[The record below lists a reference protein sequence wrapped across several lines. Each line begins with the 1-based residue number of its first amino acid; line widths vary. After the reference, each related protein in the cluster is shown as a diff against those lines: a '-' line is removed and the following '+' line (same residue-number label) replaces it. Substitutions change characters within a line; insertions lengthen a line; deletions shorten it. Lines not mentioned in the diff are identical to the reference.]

1 MCIAN
6 VDLFPHL
13 VLTIFSLS
21 PMKHPLPCILL
32 SLASTLTL
40 MAQQPAKPSPVTV
53 TPGGSALDVDFGGKT
68 RLAAGGPRVQSGTP
82 AFTEV
87 TAEGGVFSFHS
98 GAGRAAVTV
107 KPDSVSGVISFFVSL
122 SGAPPQKAEEY
133 LGFFFKEIP
142 GFARGVSLWRYGPWN
157 CWSKPV
163 RVQKPGE
170 LQETDVQF
178 FYWQYGDGL
187 YGAAMPISGNGYRST
202 LGKDHDCFGS
212 RSVSSFDA
220 QGRGNIPLMSIGF
233 GEDPYA
239 LFESLWAAGMRE
251 MGHPENL
258 RKNKTF
264 PVILE
269 NIGWCTWNSSSL
281 GKNLNEDLL
290 IRSARYFR
298 DARFPVG
305 WFLVDDGWFDQTGSR
320 LNSYHPD
327 AGKFP
332 HGFREIIR
340 TLKQEYHL
348 KDVGV
353 WHALNGYWQG
363 INPESP
369 LGKEFRNDLIA
380 YREPVSPDRDSS
392 AWRTCSFISPLA
404 DAPGRFY
411 GEFHRYLSE
420 EGFTFVKVDN
430 QLVVE
435 RMAGGNFPIWDGAG
449 RYHAALNSSVARWF
463 NNTII
468 NCMDMTP
475 DAWGNFGTTAVARTS
490 EDYFPYEKGES
501 YNLQRGNAAAHVLQ
515 AVYNSLYFSQMV
527 FPDFDHFQSHNPN
540 AVFHAIARAINNGPI
555 YITDNIGEGNFD
567 VLRPLVYSDGRIIRS
582 DEPLLPARD
591 CLFQVQDAKPFKAFS
606 RAGEAGLLGIWNCA
620 DADSVEGSFRPSDV
634 HGMRGDR
641 FALVERFSG
650 AMRYAG
656 RDDVIPVSLGR
667 LGYRL
672 YYVIPLV
679 DGMGAVGLIDKYNAP
694 ATLLGSSVK
703 GGVISAVLY
712 EGGKFAAV
720 GPRAPRGVNVNG
732 TDVPFTYSGG
742 LITAQIP
749 PGVKTGKTNVQIR
762 F

>member
-1 MCIAN
+1 
-6 VDLFPHL
+6 
-13 VLTIFSLS
+13 
-21 PMKHPLPCILL
+21 
-32 SLASTLTL
+32 
-40 MAQQPAKPSPVTV
+40 MAQQPLQVSPPAVRLN
-53 TPGGSALDVDFGGKT
+53 GNALDVSFRGTT
-68 RLAAGGPRVQSGTP
+68 RLVAGGPRFQSGTP
-82 AFTEV
+82 DFTGVIEN
-87 TAEGGVFSFHS
+87 GGVFAFHVA
-98 GAGRAAVTV
+98 AGRIDVTV
-107 KPDSVSGVISFFVSL
+107 KPDSEPGVISFFVSSSVAL
-122 SGAPPQKAEEY
+122 PRKADEY
-133 LGFFFKEIP
+133 VGLFFEAIP
-142 GFARGVSLWRYGPWN
+142 GFAKGVSLWRYGPWN

-163 RVQKPGE
+163 RVQGPGE
-170 LQETDVQF
+170 LQENDVQF
-178 FYWQYGDGL
+178 FYWQYEDGV

-202 LGKDHDCFGS
+202 LGRDRNRFGS
-212 RSVSSFDA
+212 KSVSYFDT

-239 LFESLWAAGMRE
+239 LFESLWTAGMKE

-264 PVILE
+264 PAIFE

-281 GKNLNEDLL
+281 GKDLNENLL
-290 IRSARYFR
+290 LRGAKYFR
-298 DARFPVG
+298 DGRFPIG
-305 WFLVDDGWFDQTGSR
+305 WFLVDDGWFDQSGNR
-320 LNSYHPD
+320 LNSIRPD
-327 AGKFP
+327 AKKFP
-332 HGFREIIR
+332 QGFREIIR

-363 INPESP
+363 INPESG
-369 LGKEFRNDLIA
+369 LGNEYKNDLIT
-380 YREPVSPDRDSS
+380 YRELARPDRDSTS
-392 AWRTCSFISPLA
+392 WRTCSFLSPLT
-404 DAPGRFY
+404 DAPGKFY

-435 RMAGGNFPIWDGAG
+435 RMAGGNFPIWDGAA

-463 NNTII
+463 NNTMI

-475 DAWGNFGTTAVARTS
+475 DAWANFGTTAVARTS

-567 VLRPLVYSDGRIIRS
+567 VLRPLVYSDGKIIRS
-582 DEPLLPARD
+582 DEPLLPAQD
-591 CLFQVQDAKPFKAFS
+591 CLFQVQDPAPFKAFS
-606 RAGEAGLLGIWNCA
+606 RTGNAGLLGVWNCA
-620 DADSVEGSFRPSDV
+620 DAESVKGSFRPSDV
-634 HGMRGDR
+634 HGICGDK
-641 FALVERFSG
+641 FAIFERLGG

-667 LGYRL
+667 LGCRL
-672 YYVIPLV
+672 YYVIPLT
-679 DGMGAVGLIDKYNAP
+679 DGMGAIGLIDKYNAP
-694 ATLLGSSVK
+694 ATLLGSSVRS
-703 GGVISAVLY
+703 GVISAVLY
-712 EGGKFAAV
+712 ERGKFAAV
-720 GPRAPRGVNVNG
+720 GPQAPLGVYADG
-732 TDVPFTYSGG
+732 KEVPFTYSGG
-742 LITAQIP
+742 LIIAQIP
-749 PGVKTGKTNVQIR
+749 PGEEAGKTNVQVR

>member
-1 MCIAN
+1 MT
-6 VDLFPHL
+6 H
-13 VLTIFSLS
+13 SLS
-21 PMKHPLPCILL
+21 FILL
-32 SLASTLTL
+32 SLGFTLPL
-40 MAQQPAKPSPVTV
+40 LAQQPSQVTLPAV
-53 TPGGSALDVDFGGKT
+53 RPNGNTLDVRFGGKI
-68 RLAAGGPRVQSGTP
+68 RLAAGGPLFQSGTP
-82 AFTEV
+82 AFSEV
-87 TAEGGVFSFHS
+87 TEGGGVFSFHA
-98 GAGRAAVTV
+98 GAERVDITV
-107 KPDSVSGVISFFVSL
+107 KPDSGPGVISFFVSP
-122 SGAPPQKAEEY
+122 SAASPGKADEY
-133 LGFFFKEIP
+133 LGLFFKDIP
-142 GFARGVSLWRYGPWN
+142 GFVRGVSLWRYGPWN
-157 CWSKPV
+157 SWSKPV
-163 RVQKPGE
+163 RVQGPGE
-170 LQETDVQF
+170 LHENDVQF
-178 FYWQYGDGL
+178 FYWQYEDGL

-202 LGKDHDCFGS
+202 LGQDRHHFGS
-212 RSVSSFDA
+212 KTLSYSDA
-220 QGRGNIPLMSIGF
+220 HGRGNIPLMSMGF

-258 RKNKTF
+258 RKCKTF
-264 PVILE
+264 PAILE
-269 NIGWCTWNSSSL
+269 NIGWCTWNSSAM
-281 GKNLNEDLL
+281 GKDLNEDLL
-290 IRSARYFR
+290 IRGAKYFR
-298 DARFPVG
+298 DARFPIG
-305 WFLVDDGWFDQTGSR
+305 WFLVDDGWFNQTGNK
-320 LNSYHPD
+320 LNSFHPD
-327 AGKFP
+327 VEKFP
-332 HGFREIIR
+332 HAFREIIR

-348 KDVGV
+348 KDVGI

-363 INPESP
+363 INPESE
-369 LGKEFRNDLIA
+369 LGKKYRGDLIV
-380 YREPVSPDRDSS
+380 YREPVSPDRDTS

-420 EGFTFVKVDN
+420 EGVTFVKVDN

-501 YNLQRGNAAAHVLQ
+501 YDLQRGNAAAHVLQ

-527 FPDFDHFQSHNPN
+527 FPDFDQFQSHNPN

-582 DEPLLPARD
+582 DDPLLPAED
-591 CLFQVQDAKPFKAFS
+591 CLFQVQDPRPFKAFS
-606 RAGEAGLLGIWNCA
+606 RAGDAGLLGIWNCA

-634 HGMRGDR
+634 HGIRGEK
-641 FALVERFSG
+641 FALFERLSG

-667 LGYRL
+667 LGCRL
-672 YYVIPLV
+672 YYVIPLI
-679 DGMGAVGLIDKYNAP
+679 DGMAAVGLIDKYNAP
-694 ATLLGSSVK
+694 ATLLQSSVK

-712 EGGKFAAV
+712 ERGKFAAV
-720 GPRAPRGVNVNG
+720 GPHAPHSVSVNG
-732 TDVPFTYSGG
+732 TEVPFTYSGG
-742 LITAQIP
+742 LIIAQIL
-749 PGVKTGKTNVQIR
+749 PGGKAGKTDVQIR